1 MRTRAQIG
9 RFLYVSRELDPDVRS
24 RVKKYVEWARAEI
37 GDVPTSGQLGLLAA
51 LRLSLTVIL
60 MAEQDMATEESGAR
74 RRGRHPGVLFK
85 TLNAYMTSFRHLVTA
100 LGLLERKGQGKKGG
114 RKKPPELEA
123 VIVSYKGRSASIR
136 EKKGKG
142 DGK

>member
-9 RFLYVSRELDPDVRS
+9 RFLYTSRELGPDVRS

-60 MAEQDMATEESGAR
+60 MAERDMAKEEPGRDDR
-74 RRGRHPGVLFK
+74 RPRALIK
-85 TLNAYMTSFRHLVTA
+85 TLNSYLISFRHLVTA
-100 LGLLERKGQGKKGG
+100 LGLLERRGQGKKGG
-114 RKKPPELEA
+114 RKKPPEMEEVA
-123 VIVSYKGRSASIR
+123 EHASLR
-136 EKKGKG
+136 GGKG
-142 DGK
+142 EKS